1 MIYCDTS
8 LLIALLTPEPD
19 SKAARAWL
27 GSRPADTLVVSPWV
41 DTEIASAV
49 AIKVRT
55 RALSDA
61 YLAAALTGWQHMR
74 SVNFKIEPVV
84 DHHFRQAAL
93 LAGQPGLKLRAGDAL
108 HLAIAADRGFALAT
122 LDKAMATA
130 ARAIGIVVE
139 AVPPPA

>member
-19 SKAARAWL
+19 SKTARTWL
-27 GSRPADTLVVSPWV
+27 GTQPAGMLVVSPWV

-61 YLAAALTGWQHMR
+61 YLAAALAGWQHMR
-74 SVNFKIEPVV
+74 SANFQIEPVV
-84 DHHFRQAAL
+84 DQHFRQAAL

-108 HLAIAADRGFALAT
+108 HLAVAADRGFALAT
-122 LDKAMATA
+122 LDKAMAAAGRLIGLSVEGIPPTA
-130 ARAIGIVVE
+130 
-139 AVPPPA
+139 